1 MKPSFALARSFAPT
15 PMRILLAE
23 DDAEFRSFL
32 AEVLRDDGYVVE
44 AVGDGGEL
52 VERIAQAI
60 SDGDELH
67 GIDLI
72 LSDIRMPHCNALEI
86 LKGIRDARLV
96 VPVLL
101 MTGFGDRTTEERA
114 KLLGAIG
121 VLNKPFDIDD
131 LRTVVCNVLSG
142 QIAGWSRPANEG

>member
-1 MKPSFALARSFAPT
+1 MKPSFALARSIAPI

-23 DDAEFRSFL
+23 DDAEFRSFV
-32 AEVLRDDGYVVE
+32 AEVLRDDGYEVE
-44 AVGDGGEL
+44 TVSDGRAL
-52 VERIAQAI
+52 VERIAQAM

-72 LSDIRMPHCNALEI
+72 LSDIRMPHCNALEVV
-86 LKGIRDARLV
+86 KGIRDARLV

-114 KLLGAIG
+114 RRLGAIG
-121 VLNKPFDIDD
+121 VLNKPFEIDD
-131 LRTVVCNVLSG
+131 LRTVVCNVLRG
-142 QIAGWSRPANEG
+142 QVAGWSRPANEG